1 MLKSLDL
8 TERQK
13 IILENVIDE
22 ACETGIAP
30 VWSSI
35 LQSQV

>member
-8 TERQK
+8 TVRQK
-13 IILENVIDE
+13 VVIENVIDE
-22 ACETGIAP
+22 ACEMGIAP